1 MANSRPL
8 ALAFAAILQAML
20 SQPAIALPPGSLSAA
35 RDPAA
40 EEPRFDRAA
49 ANARIAR
56 VAYRLALHGAPH
68 CRVRSPLTGMMFHH
82 LAQYPPA
89 DHARLGAQ
97 FHLDRGPGI
106 LAVAE
111 DSPAARAGIRSG
123 DVLVAIDGVAMP
135 VIGNWGDDARVSDTL
150 MHRFYSAL
158 EAGLARPEVHMT
170 LVRGQRQFDANV
182 RPEAGCAL
190 RPRLAHAGTINA
202 FADGDMVV
210 ITDRLLEFVRD
221 DDDMAAILAH
231 ELAHNILSHYAALGA
246 FNPRTKRARR
256 RLRESAL
263 VREMEREADAL
274 SVRLLAAAGYRLAA
288 APALWARLPGAATHR
303 SKSHASLEERTRS
316 WNEAVRLEG
325 QQAHNLN

>member
-1 MANSRPL
+1 MASSWPP
-8 ALAFAAILQAML
+8 ALAFAAILQAVL
-20 SQPAIALPPGSLSAA
+20 LQPVVALPLQPVPAERNSAA
-35 RDPAA
+35 KETRV
-40 EEPRFDRAA
+40 DRAA

-56 VAYRLALHGAPH
+56 VAYRLALRGAAH
-68 CRVRSPLTGMMFHH
+68 CNARSPLTGLIFHH

-97 FHLDRGPGI
+97 FHLDQGPGI

-111 DSPAARAGIRSG
+111 GSPAARAGIKSG
-123 DVLVAIDGVAMP
+123 DVLVAVDGVPMP
-135 VIGNWGDDARVSDTL
+135 VISNWDDRVSDTL
-150 MHRFYSAL
+150 MDRFYPML
-158 EAGLARPEVHMT
+158 EAGLAKPEVRMT
-170 LVRGQRQFDANV
+170 LIRGQHRFDANV
-182 RPEAGCAL
+182 RPEPGCVL

-210 ITDRLLEFVRD
+210 VTDRLLEFVRD
-221 DDDMAAILAH
+221 DDDMAVILAH
-231 ELAHNILSHYAALGA
+231 ELAHNILSHYAALRA
-246 FNPRTKRARR
+246 SNPKAKRMRR

-263 VREMEREADAL
+263 VREMERDADAL